1 MTIKSAALAV
11 GLALGASQ
19 AMAQPLWYDGGRS
32 AIPAREIAAIVR
44 SNGLTPVTPPA
55 RVGPNYVVH
64 AIDRNGETMRVVID
78 ADFGDIVRIRPLG
91 PRTAGPGPWN
101 RWGGPRPYRYYG
113 DLSDELGVRHWWNTT
128 PPRPRRN
135 VPVARAPIGPDDG
148 PPAPRPRIDPP
159 VVTGAP
165 ADPADAP
172 PPVVGATSAPDR
184 LPPPPPVN
192 TARTGPEGPP
202 PSTAALRAG
211 EPRMN
216 WPSASVPQGAQA
228 AKPRTAPLPKPR
240 PSAEQ
245 MAAKPGEAAPAE
257 SRPATQP
264 RVVLPGGPAANTEKA
279 AEVTGAVPS
288 PAAAAP
294 TASPQAAPAPAA
306 KSQAGAAFERDPT
319 NAADADARVGAALEA

>member
-1 MTIKSAALAV
+1 MTIKSAALAGV
-11 GLALGASQ
+11 LALGASQ
-19 AMAQPLWYDGGRS
+19 ATAQPLWYDGGRS
-32 AIPAREIAAIVR
+32 AIPAREVAAIVR
-44 SNGLTPVTPPA
+44 SNGLTPLTPAA
-55 RVGPNYVVH
+55 RVGPNYVLH

-78 ADFGDIVRIRPLG
+78 ADFGDVVRIRPLG
-91 PRTAGPGPWN
+91 PRIAGPGPWN

-113 DLSDELGVRHWWNTT
+113 DLSDELGVRQWWNTT

-148 PPAPRPRIDPP
+148 LLAPRPRIDPP

-165 ADPADAP
+165 ADPVDAP
-172 PPVVGATSAPDR
+172 PPVVGATSAPDG

-192 TARTGPEGPP
+192 TARTGPDALPL
-202 PSTAALRAG
+202 PSALRPG

-216 WPSASVPQGAQA
+216 RPPASVPQGAQA

-240 PSAEQ
+240 PSVEQ

-257 SRPATQP
+257 SRPSTQP
-264 RVVLPGGPAANTEKA
+264 RVVLPGGPAAKAEKA
-279 AEVTGAVPS
+279 AEVTGTVPP

-294 TASPQAAPAPAA
+294 AASPQAAPAPAA
-306 KSQAGAAFERDPT
+306 KSQAAPPSNT
-319 NAADADARVGAALEA
+319 IPPMPPMQTLE